1 MHSSSTFL
9 GAREARFFVTKFPPD
24 FNVDY
29 HDDDDDDDDENDDDE
44 NEDEEKEEEE
54 GEDNDHDND
63 DNEVLTCAENSLAL
77 CRGGRNRQDL
87 LRHLGQNRQD

>member
-29 HDDDDDDDDENDDDE
+29 HDDDDDDDDDE